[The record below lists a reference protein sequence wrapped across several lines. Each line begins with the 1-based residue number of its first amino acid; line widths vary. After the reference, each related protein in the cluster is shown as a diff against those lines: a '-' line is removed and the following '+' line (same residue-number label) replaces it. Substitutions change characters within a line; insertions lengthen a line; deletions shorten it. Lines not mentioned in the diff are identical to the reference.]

1 MLRITLLWSPAP
13 RQVVQT
19 TLDLPLGAT
28 VATALARSGWRDRF
42 GFDAMPDVSF
52 GIWNLPAQLQTAL
65 RDLDRVEIYR
75 PLKVDPKVARR
86 QRFNKQGAKAA
97 GLFARKRPGSKAGY

>member
-1 MLRITLLWSPAP
+1 MLRVTLVWSPAP
-13 RQVVQT
+13 RQVVQE
-19 TLDLPLGAT
+19 TLDLPDGAT
-28 VATALARSGWRDRF
+28 VAIALVRSGWKDRF
-42 GFDAMPDVSF
+42 GFDVMPDVAF
-52 GIWNLPAQLQTAL
+52 GIWNAPAQLQTPL

-97 GLFARKRPGSKAGY
+97 GLFAKKRPGAKAGY

>member
-1 MLRITLLWSPAP
+1 MLRITLVWSPAP
-13 RQVVQT
+13 RQVVQD
-19 TLDLPLGAT
+19 TLELPDGAT
-28 VATALARSGWRDRF
+28 VATALVRSGWKDRF
-42 GFDAMPDVSF
+42 GFDAMPDVAF
-52 GIWNLPAQLQTAL
+52 GIWNLPAQLQTPL

-97 GLFARKRPGSKAGY
+97 GLFAKKRPGAKAGY